1 MMHHGLEQSSR
12 IVIDAPNLTDAYMK
26 RVIKNR
32 MANGDAIDEVWLRN
46 EDGSIKRLIKKF
58 ARRMKRLAFWQR
70 IGSH

>member
-1 MMHHGLEQSSR
+1 
-12 IVIDAPNLTDAYMK
+12 MK